1 MTKPFSKRR
10 QQVQK
15 RRQAHRRRKKLG
27 EGLQLIFG
35 GGTQMVAVFVA
46 IFLVVSGLWLWR
58 RLEIK
63 NWIFG
68 APSTSDWEAM
78 SQAVMHRNLAL
89 CDRINE
95 SVTLWTPS
103 EFPTLPVR
111 TLRDE
116 CRERIIAR
124 DRTDLHQSMQPLDT
138 RWPSEPAI
146 AAGWDSY
153 KPKKLGEYDRLGEII
168 QTTEPAGDLRQNF
181 PSPSNE
187 SPRDVRPTP
196 ITSGNSG
203 LNTQQ
208 RRQSQVPAVDNQRQL
223 SR

>member
-1 MTKPFSKRR
+1 MDSPKTPDKPNTRPFSERR

-15 RRQAHRRRKKLG
+15 RRQASRRRKKLG

-35 GGTQMVAVFVA
+35 GGTQMVAVFIAV
-46 IFLVVSGLWLWR
+46 FLVVSGLWLWR
-58 RLEIK
+58 QLEIK
-63 NWIFG
+63 NRIFG
-68 APSTSDWEAM
+68 APSTSDWEVM
-78 SQAVMHRNLAL
+78 SQAVMHRSLTL

-124 DRTDLHQSMQPLDT
+124 NTDLHQAMQPLDT
-138 RWPSEPAI
+138 RWPSEPVIPVA
-146 AAGWDSY
+146 WNNY
-153 KPKKLGEYDRLGEII
+153 KP
-168 QTTEPAGDLRQNF
+168 TVF
-181 PSPSNE
+181 NE

-203 LNTQQ
+203 WKAQQ
-208 RRQSQVPAVDNQRQL
+208 NQQPQAPAVENQRQL